1 MPDFKKRLVVVDQEQ
16 PSVLAPKPTAEQRNQ
31 ETEKLLT
38 DLQKKVQTGTAS
50 KEEIGLYNQNA
61 EMAKNFIKEVDN
73 IRANADNYT
82 SKIAKLFTD
91 DFSRLGDYENKTF
104 SKISQQSMTPMGV
117 TPAGYG
123 YSEQQQAEA
132 VRLQKYNQSKLKFQ
146 QEANKKLSK
155 VQDYIN
161 TGNATALRD
170 VANYLT
176 GPLQKSLSGVDAQGK
191 IEDDFYNK
199 EIFDRTG
206 RKTANYLL
214 NLARAID
221 VSNMISNPN
230 DNRVPEVKN
239 AINQN
244 NRIVDALNNPGYLKS
259 IGRQLL
265 SQEVGSKLYGQ
276 YQLDIHKKESASAPD
291 NLIDFEATRV
301 AADAIKN
308 LATLDYR
315 KKLAEYTRL
324 KQFAEK
330 TGNKVDVQKAEA
342 VLKQSEDILKNTES
356 FDMDK
361 FLKTNY
367 RQTYLEK
374 KEEEAD
380 AVLRRQGLGPMAS
393 GIPVDPVKLYYATK
407 AGLKSIANNFI
418 DLAAGI
424 ADIGESDYFKA
435 KNLYEANQLKYDKT
449 GYTIGVDELGRPV
462 ESSQFRWK
470 GADGKTHYNGY
481 AIIESGLPVAEQMLE
496 TIALAEVGG
505 MAFSGLRG
513 VVAGA
518 GRSLIGAERM
528 ALFAEKALA
537 TPGVGQLTKAISN
550 PEVYNRMLT
559 FGSVYATTYPRIYA
573 EEYNNFKNP
582 EDATKVAKMRAVVE
596 SLTESIIPNTPD
608 LFKKGAVGLFD
619 LGKKQYARDL
629 SAGIDGVVLGLFPG
643 ASNKFIRNLGE
654 SATLKRAIGIG
665 KDVFQEGVIEEE
677 ASLIGNYFVDKY
689 AKSKNK
695 DYVEQNEL
703 TFKNIVNTAVESAA
717 AMLLTAPFMG
727 GGTKRNDNQ
736 SIIAARWNIAN
747 NPELYKSVTASQLQ
761 AGEITQEQAAQ
772 KIAKIDQY
780 SRALETL
787 PIKNLSSIRDMK
799 TLLENKDMQYQF
811 FSNYLEKEALL
822 DYVPTD
828 EELPEYT
835 KQLEKL
841 DAELF
846 KTQQLA
852 DKYDALSLEDKKKII
867 YDNFKSKL
875 NDLTQSDDVSPAAIA
890 ASVNQAAAD
899 YKKNKNRLFSTELQG
914 HINDLDAA
922 MEGVKDKFKS
932 FITNNN
938 EGLTSEQR
946 DYKTRL
952 LAINRNFFEA
962 EEVDKMLDVLTK
974 AEVSAYAPL
983 FEIQDEN
990 DFIEALAR
998 NYVTAKTNERPLT
1011 ADGKLLYNLIQDQY
1025 VNDGL
1030 FERFVSKLPEDEA
1043 LTKKEELKN
1052 RFWSRVVELKQK
1064 QEPGQVFPEVATT
1077 PVTESEK
1084 FDAAA
1089 AETDSKYKNLI
1100 ANYRVATERDLT
1112 EDQQVIREETVDAL
1126 VAEESL
1132 EDLVKALANVQSI
1145 FIGDNLK
1152 KIAEEVQEGKTD
1164 KLVEFLEE
1172 NGATKK
1178 QIEKLLNK
1186 LGKPAKET
1194 KAEVTP
1200 KTEAKET
1207 VKIEEVF
1214 AGKTKPQI
1222 EADLKAKKEEIEKKR
1237 QEELKP
1243 ITEEI
1248 QKIQKELDELEKETK
1263 GSIQDSKDIIE
1274 VKQQIQNLR
1283 NSNGE
1288 IPANKMQ
1295 EFNKLSKK
1303 LRFLQMSE
1311 SDQINKAIDNFIE
1324 DNNLTEKQQRYIKAL
1339 SSIRNS
1345 FKEVLE
1351 DFNNVFGTNYSSNEF
1366 MDIINK
1372 KSINIGE
1379 TLSQTKEELNE
1390 KIDNESKKAAEKLG
1404 IKIGKEYSASE
1415 LDFFVQ
1421 EHGSL
1426 QTKFIWNLIKNVA
1439 QILGVKTRFSLEK
1452 NTTVPK
1458 GYSGHYSEG
1467 KIDNRASTL
1476 KTPDVAARIIVH
1488 ELVHGVTN
1496 YIINAVKNNK
1506 SEVLSLLT
1514 QKQINA
1520 AKKLSNLLKQLQSDP
1535 NTKDFYGSK
1544 NEDEILA
1551 ELTHDGFVD
1560 ALKNKKLNFV
1570 ERFLDYILDILGI
1583 ETNAYNEA
1591 LQILKDMLENPVDY
1605 ISRGF
1610 VTPTSLYSKEESNK
1624 IKELKNRLNELEQR
1638 LGTINNQ
1645 YNKRLA
1651 EVLQQETEQLG
1662 KMMFDFTPEEQRVFK
1677 EYGSKTIPVVETGKV
1692 SDIFQPVTEP
1702 VKETAADE
1710 ANESQEK
1717 LNQEAKELQPIEDI
1731 RENYVYLGI
1740 TDTSY
1745 DNKTRL
1751 TDENVALVFA
1761 VIDRIEE
1768 SVNSKD
1774 IRSLGYNLLMHS
1786 AREVFNRAGLNIQPK
1801 PTLEEFTEQFRV
1813 NGILVLPKNQVEF
1826 LFKFPNAIDT
1836 IKLGIITNEK
1846 GEPLFFDKLGQKV
1859 TTGTPIITSIGQ
1871 TFEKEE
1877 GKGGK
1882 TLDDQFRASIP
1893 EDGQIA
1899 PLSMF
1904 VNGRKIVNKP
1914 ISVRETNNLILHATE
1929 KQAVPVGGKTFFL
1942 YKGVVYLKTDNP
1954 DFPYRSTYSRY
1965 NTKETAEEIV
1975 TLIEAYNDSKLNPE
1989 TSTLPDYFKSMTPDE
2004 LIEYIHNYA
2013 FIPKNSSKHDWG
2025 ITPVTRV
2032 GETEARFLNIYKKT
2046 GATPEERKNSRKNPI
2061 PREEA
2066 VNLVAKTAGAVSKKY
2081 FDGDLEFRPFKIEG
2095 GKVKAEKAINFKA
2108 WFGDFRKSGARID
2121 GVANRNLA
2129 FAKQDVKELA
2139 QPVKKEKVETAVPV
2153 ESLLGEEAPVSDIEA
2168 KKADIERRRQESI
2181 KEYLANRKNANNKFS
2196 FDENTKDE
2204 LNISNKSIDVV
2215 KYLQTLNSIDQLD
2228 YDTLKS
2234 FVGAIYRIN
2243 NTYFTI
2249 SLDKFG
2255 GIITDG
2261 AKSGKRILITSNNER
2276 ASIFVS
2282 PNNKV
2287 TVAGN
2292 ETENEADYFIK
2303 AQSPASI
2310 GEQKFG
2316 EQNNTTGKPLDDNIL
2331 KINAK
2336 YDAELASLEAQ
2347 PLIPVISE
2355 QGKLPNDIKEEFKG
2369 KFIYAT
2375 PGAGKTTLAQGM
2387 QGVVDTDALMI
2398 DEMKRRHP
2406 EFFAESGESVQNFI
2420 YRYVSNFNEKAD
2432 IDKVV
2437 LNQAKQLA
2445 SQGYTVLTGTAAFI
2459 KDADIVIT
2467 APVTLERVAQRFKNA
2482 QAAETFANKEAEEIK
2497 QSGKTA
2503 QPITNFLEYYL
2514 TNKGFVDPIDPSDT
2528 PSPVPTRRGRRGS
2541 DDQYTLLRSKI
2552 YANQITEAQNKVA
2565 KRWLDTVGKKAFGEN
2580 RFIIE
2585 QFLTNPEAWA
2595 TWSEAGVRL
2604 FADANFAEGYHESWH
2619 EFTQMFFKP
2628 NQREALY
2635 KEATKIYGKLDNET
2649 LEERLAEDFRQ
2660 FMLTGI
2666 MPESI
2671 QKYKQSRT
2679 LFQKL
2684 ADFLKNFF
2692 TNKKT
2697 VDRYFENLS
2706 VGKVGK
2712 RVGKPEF
2719 KTLKSAKTLSLYD
2732 NNDNLVNLSF
2742 EESKRYLDMID
2753 EVFVMLGNYNATK
2766 GKEEGQGLSYLNVMY
2781 SPENIKRM
2789 YDDIFDYFVSLEDQ
2803 ADKVKD
2809 LAAQNE
2815 LAKIFGL
2822 GNKNIDRI
2830 LDYHLL
2836 NSPLFTKEMVS
2847 EVEELEEEELSDT
2860 NILKDELGKKS
2871 QLELAD
2877 ALVVNI
2883 IRTIPMVD
2891 SKGFIITNPLTD
2903 APVFGDFTE
2912 NWNIL
2917 KNTLSGS
2924 TSYPEMLTR
2933 IEKLSQEY
2941 PQFGYLLAQLPKK
2954 ITLDSAQQL
2963 RNLFFNTM
2971 SQEKVEGV
2979 QGNFNAEGKYNVS
2992 NTGTLDTKRVRD
3004 LWSLKFNTEKEGK
3017 YKIPSS
3023 VTNNFVLDPRI
3034 FEVYPEEPKS
3044 PEDVLDF
3051 LNGIGFNYSQKAQQ
3065 AFIKDFNQLRT
3076 RFHYVYDKLK
3086 DVVLNSGTEV
3096 SDPFL
3101 SIREGHVN
3109 QKTGTLIKGKSYD
3122 LDRLV
3127 ELESKHNLSFANDM
3141 IQTADGSSQ
3150 FITNPPTYQTKVVA
3164 ALNDPKY
3171 KYFEDLFVD
3180 FPELDPGLNWGLVNS
3195 AYLDYLFDF
3204 SVDTL
3209 VDGKVKHKRRT
3220 KDGEPVSL
3228 EIVTLNGVTSE
3239 EDYGF
3244 NEKTINLEDP
3254 EKHLGDV
3261 RTLLSPYGRVEEN
3274 NRIGDK
3280 STTRGLVLSNENY
3293 FLYNKDSYFREGK
3306 FNPKPQIWNIIYKYL
3321 EAEARITDK
3330 NSVYDIFNKNKFFEG
3345 IPQLAYFSEI
3355 LSPEL
3360 RTQVYEFF
3368 QNNTIED
3375 FEGSPLEGLVK
3386 SALIT
3391 WINTSANESQ
3401 DLLSKFDSYKIKGKK
3416 NDFQVT
3422 LDELKRYHT
3431 LSMIHRIEQYK
3442 LFNYHPYYYK
3452 NAKEVEKRIG
3462 AFNASG
3468 TFSVTDRENLEYT
3481 QASLTMQKA
3490 FNDFADKTGI
3500 ETLPRKSGLED
3511 VTYLVA
3517 EDERL
3522 DSQTAREN
3530 KEDYGI
3536 HYNNYAETKKKVDV
3550 QDAASLFTL
3559 DFFRKF
3565 HATSKGLSSNMKK
3578 EMDRQASIWANL
3590 LEIKSNP
3597 SNTEARDNM
3606 NKLLNEG
3613 PYFIFSVEKLQY
3625 AGPGKTPAELV
3636 PLFHK
3641 YSNKIL
3647 LPSEMV
3653 DNEELFNIAV
3663 KLHASNADYLV
3674 FNTGT
3679 KIAETV
3685 KPVKLFSNGKV
3696 DSSAQDTGVLS
3707 LAYLKEQQEIK
3718 HKDDQLIIF
3727 ATQFRKLLFKDVT
3740 TPEEKNLLK
3749 VYKAYIK
3756 ELTGYDVDNYL
3767 SKITDKKAAVEFL
3780 VKELDKKNVS
3790 AITKDLIRVKETN
3803 GELEYAVDS
3812 IIERT
3817 LAESAIASSIR
3828 KSIIRQK
3835 FNGTQ
3840 FVQFPVSLVRP
3851 DRKLKF
3857 YRMKNG
3863 KIASAEAITSFSK
3876 KYHSLLDLPFDDK
3889 STIGQFDKDGNIINR
3904 YEALKRLNQKLKDDA
3919 FREKYKDS
3927 LTLAGVRIPVQGYNS
3942 MEKMEIVEFLPEESG
3957 QMILV
3962 PDELV
3967 VKSGGDFDIDKLFM
3981 YEPILKNG
3989 LMLTEENSTDPE
4001 KQKRS
4006 IIQNKLLNVIK
4017 ERLSQKE
4024 IFLDLIEP
4032 NNVKDLDEFAKK
4044 APEYLSGD
4052 TNKIIKDASGRDM
4065 WTNLINPHYQ
4075 LYVYQLAQAMGMV
4088 GVAAKA
4094 NTFQAAAQDAKL
4106 EIVDESQIDLIYLDT
4121 NKNSEG
4127 HIQLWKIYDVD
4138 NNNKIS
4144 QIISQIISGAVDI
4157 IKNDNILK
4165 NNINPNTVS
4174 VALYL
4179 NMMGVRYEDI
4189 NALLRDELVYRL
4201 SKGESF
4207 QDILRN
4213 SFREQYDY
4221 YGTFNMNGGFS
4232 NYGTAKAILSEFN
4245 KEDLLTDKSPAG
4257 SLARLAQFVILQSQ
4271 QNNYVTPL
4279 LLNSDFDT
4287 QSFQNF
4293 EAVLRKEKAIQKV
4306 YADKFFNT
4314 DGITG
4319 VIYNSIVSP
4328 FKIDSSFIKNFED
4341 IFPISANKGLTNYI
4355 VDFYGELENPWID
4368 YENFSR
4374 RFKNG
4379 LLTSILETNMSEFEE
4394 YAQYLKVDPTI
4405 KNLQDMASEIK
4416 KEAAENGAYIPLL
4429 DSINFSGDINSEY
4442 IAPGIF
4448 RNDNNLDVDI
4458 KKEQFKNNLNWD
4470 PFREQEVSQEFRKK
4484 VREFFRIFAYAGII
4498 STQLNKTHSSFLEI
4512 IPEEIYTPVVDRFV
4526 RATAAD
4532 ISKGSKSEY
4541 LNTFRTRFVYNNPD
4555 IFNFRSFDRIPN
4567 PSLRFFRNYNLNIP
4581 QEQLQKDY
4589 PNLVPRLKE
4598 NVPSTPVFPNN
4609 INPDVKLPETQI
4621 VEDIKQVEKEEAE
4634 QLAEESSEYASLEQE
4649 LQVLQRQL
4657 KELRDQEKYAR
4668 ESSPALIV
4676 SENLPKIN
4684 IKSAERETGGKVGV
4698 GTQDINYNL
4707 VSEKGVSVE
4716 RAAEEISENILNGI
4730 DNVKVEFSDVFN
4742 MIVDILFIGKAKFE
4756 AKFLP
4761 SAAEKKELM
4770 KRIAEVKEKIKQQ
4783 PKQKVRKKFKPVE
4796 KIPGQLDLF
4805 ANKDE
4810 IDKLTTE
4817 NTALINDF
4825 FSDDKPV
4832 DWNIIDIINNQE
4844 DSNCGGPDPF

>member
-1 MPDFKKRLVVVDQEQ
+1 MPDFKKRLVVVDQDQ
-16 PSVLAPKPTAEQRNQ
+16 PTSLVPKQSADQQNK

-38 DLQKKVQTGTAS
+38 DLQKKVQSGSAS
-50 KEEIGLYNQNA
+50 KEEIGLYNQNVQ
-61 EMAKNFIKEVDN
+61 MATNFIKQVDN
-73 IRANADNYT
+73 IRANADNYN
-82 SKIAKLFTD
+82 SKIAKLFNE

-104 SKISQQSMTPMGV
+104 SKISQQSMMPSGV
-117 TPAGYG
+117 EPAGFG
-123 YSEQQQAEA
+123 YEEAKQAEA
-132 VRLQKYNQSKLKFQ
+132 ARLQKYNQGKIKFQ

-161 TGNATALRD
+161 TGNATALRE
-170 VANYLT
+170 VASYLT
-176 GPLQKSLSGVDAQGK
+176 GPLQKSLSGVDDQGK
-191 IEDDFYNK
+191 LEDEFYNK

-206 RKTANYLL
+206 RKTAKYLL
-214 NLARAID
+214 NFARAID
-221 VSNMISNPN
+221 LSKMISDPN
-230 DNRVPEVKN
+230 DNRIPEVKN
-239 AINQN
+239 KINQD
-244 NRIVDALNNPGYLKS
+244 NRVADILNNPGYLKE
-259 IGRQLL
+259 IGRQLM
-265 SQEVGSKLYGQ
+265 SQEVGSKLYGK
-276 YQLDIHKKESASAPD
+276 YLLDIHKDESSKTPD
-291 NLIDFEATRV
+291 NNIDFEATQL
-301 AADAIKN
+301 AADAVKN

-324 KQFAEK
+324 KKFAEE
-330 TGNKVDVQKAEA
+330 TGNKVDVNKAETA
-342 VLKQSEDILKNTES
+342 LKQSENILRNTEA
-356 FDMDK
+356 FNMDK

-367 RQTYLEK
+367 RQTYLEQ
-374 KEEEAD
+374 KEQEAE
-380 AVLRRQGLGPMAS
+380 AVLRRQGIGMPFL
-393 GIPVDPVKLYYATK
+393 DPVKLYYSTK
-407 AGLKSIANNFI
+407 AGLKSISNNFV
-418 DLAAGI
+418 DLASGI
-424 ADIGESDYFKA
+424 ANIGESDKFKA
-435 KNLYEANQLKYDKT
+435 QNLYEGYQLKYDKT
-449 GYTIGVDELGRPV
+449 GYTIGVDEVGNPV
-462 ESSQFRWK
+462 ESSQFSWTDPK
-470 GADGKTHYNGY
+470 GKTHYNGY

-505 MAFSGLRG
+505 IAFSGLRG
-513 VVAGA
+513 AAAGV
-518 GRSLIGAERM
+518 GRTLLGAERL
-528 ALFAEKALA
+528 ALLGEKALA
-537 TPGVGQLTKAISN
+537 APGIGQITRAVSN

-559 FGSVYATTYPRIYA
+559 FGSVYSTTYPRIYA

-619 LGKKQYARDL
+619 LGKKEYARDL
-629 SAGIDGVVLGLFPG
+629 AAGVDGVVLGMFPG
-643 ASNKFIRNLGE
+643 ASSKVVRALGE
-654 SATLKRAIGIG
+654 SAKFRRALGIAG
-665 KDVFQEGVIEEE
+665 DVFQEGVIEEE
-677 ASLIGNYFVDKY
+677 ASLLGNHFVDKY

-703 TFKNIVNTAVESAA
+703 TFKNIMSTAVESAA
-717 AMLLTAPFMG
+717 AMLLTAPLMG

-747 NPELYKSVTASQLQ
+747 NPGLYKSVIASQVK
-761 AGEITQEQAAQ
+761 AGELTEEQAVQ
-772 KIAKIDQY
+772 KLAKVDQY
-780 SRALETL
+780 VKALETL

-799 TLLENKDMQYQF
+799 TLLENKDAQYDF
-811 FSNYLEKEALL
+811 FSKHLEREALL

-841 DAELF
+841 DAELY
-846 KTQQLA
+846 KTQKLA
-852 DKYDALSLEDKKKII
+852 DKYDSLSIEDKKKII

-875 NDLTQSDDVSPAAIA
+875 NDLITSDDVSPAAIS
-890 ASVNQAAAD
+890 ASLAQVTED
-899 YKKNKNRLFSTELQG
+899 LKKNKNRLFSTELEG

-922 MEGVKDKFKS
+922 MDGVKGKFKS

-946 DYKTRL
+946 DYKVRL
-952 LAINRNFFEA
+952 LGINKDFFEPA
-962 EEVDKMLDVLTK
+962 EVDKMLRDLNK
-974 AEVSAYAPL
+974 AEVTAYAPL
-983 FEIQDEN
+983 FEITDEN
-990 DFIEALAR
+990 QFIEALAR

-1011 ADGKLLYNLIQDQY
+1011 SNGKLLYGQIEDQY

-1030 FERFVSKLPEDEA
+1030 FKRFVDNLPEEEA
-1043 LTKKEELKN
+1043 AAKKEELKN

-1064 QEPGQVFPEVATT
+1064 QEPGQVFPEVEKT
-1077 PVTESEK
+1077 PVTQEEK

-1089 AETDSKYKNLI
+1089 TETQSKYKNLI
-1100 ANYRVATERDLT
+1100 ANYRAAVERDLT
-1112 EDQQVIREETVDAL
+1112 EDQQVIREETIDAL
-1126 VAEESL
+1126 VLEENA

-1152 KIAEEVQEGKTD
+1152 KIAQELQEGKTD

-1172 NGATKK
+1172 QGATKK

-1186 LGKPAKET
+1186 LGKPAEET

-1207 VKIEEVF
+1207 VKVEEVL
-1214 AGKTKPQI
+1214 AGKTKAQI
-1222 EADLKAKKEEIEKKR
+1222 EVDLKAKKEEIEKKR
-1237 QEELKP
+1237 VEELQAVRP
-1243 ITEEI
+1243 TDDMTARGEI
-1248 QKIQKELDELEKETK
+1248 NARYDKEL
-1263 GSIQDSKDIIE
+1263 
-1274 VKQQIQNLR
+1274 
-1283 NSNGE
+1283 
-1288 IPANKMQ
+1288 
-1295 EFNKLSKK
+1295 
-1303 LRFLQMSE
+1303 
-1311 SDQINKAIDNFIE
+1311 
-1324 DNNLTEKQQRYIKAL
+1324 
-1339 SSIRNS
+1339 
-1345 FKEVLE
+1345 
-1351 DFNNVFGTNYSSNEF
+1351 
-1366 MDIINK
+1366 
-1372 KSINIGE
+1372 
-1379 TLSQTKEELNE
+1379 
-1390 KIDNESKKAAEKLG
+1390 
-1404 IKIGKEYSASE
+1404 
-1415 LDFFVQ
+1415 
-1421 EHGSL
+1421 
-1426 QTKFIWNLIKNVA
+1426 
-1439 QILGVKTRFSLEK
+1439 
-1452 NTTVPK
+1452 
-1458 GYSGHYSEG
+1458 
-1467 KIDNRASTL
+1467 
-1476 KTPDVAARIIVH
+1476 
-1488 ELVHGVTN
+1488 
-1496 YIINAVKNNK
+1496 
-1506 SEVLSLLT
+1506 
-1514 QKQINA
+1514 
-1520 AKKLSNLLKQLQSDP
+1520 AK
-1535 NTKDFYGSK
+1535 
-1544 NEDEILA
+1544 
-1551 ELTHDGFVD
+1551 
-1560 ALKNKKLNFV
+1560 
-1570 ERFLDYILDILGI
+1570 
-1583 ETNAYNEA
+1583 
-1591 LQILKDMLENPVDY
+1591 
-1605 ISRGF
+1605 
-1610 VTPTSLYSKEESNK
+1610 
-1624 IKELKNRLNELEQR
+1624 
-1638 LGTINNQ
+1638 
-1645 YNKRLA
+1645 
-1651 EVLQQETEQLG
+1651 VLQQEMEQLG
-1662 KMMFDFTPEEQRVFK
+1662 KMLFDFTPEEQRVLK
-1677 EYGSKTIPVVETGKV
+1677 EYGSETIPVVETVKIA
-1692 SDIFQPVTEP
+1692 DIYEVVPEP
-1702 VKETAADE
+1702 LKETAADE

-1751 TDENVALVFA
+1751 TDENVAFVFS

-1801 PTLEEFTEQFRV
+1801 PTIEEFTEQFRV
-1813 NGILVLPKNQVEF
+1813 NGILVLAKNQIDT
-1826 LFKFPNAIDT
+1826 LFKFPAVLDK

-1859 TTGTPIITSIGQ
+1859 TTGTPIITAIGQ

-1882 TLDDQFRASIP
+1882 TLDEKFKETIS

-1914 ISVRETNNLILHATE
+1914 ISVKETNNLILHATE

-1989 TSTLPDYFKSMTPDE
+1989 SSTLPDYFKSMTPDE
-2004 LIEYIHNYA
+2004 LIDYIHNFA

-2025 ITPVTRV
+2025 ITPVTRT

-2046 GATPEERKNSRKNPI
+2046 GATPEERKNSRRNPI

-2066 VNLVAKTAGAVSKKY
+2066 VNLVATTAGAVSKKY
-2081 FDGDLEFRPFKIEG
+2081 FDGDVEFRPFKIENG
-2095 GKVKAEKAINFKA
+2095 RVKAEKAINFKA

-2129 FAKQDVKELA
+2129 FAKQDVKSLAAPTEVVDPIKDKIESSFIPPTIEVPEGKKEVTYNSLLEVAYKNTSASVGLNFAFFNALTDAIKNKQITSKEQLNNILKEWNEKSAYNGNPNKITPNQQKWINEELA
-2139 QPVKKEKVETAVPV
+2139 KLAA
-2153 ESLLGEEAPVSDIEA
+2153 LGETSVSD
-2168 KKADIERRRQESI
+2168 KKAEERRRQE
-2181 KEYLANRKNANNKFS
+2181 EYNTQYNALVAGQVLDNSGDPVYEEDKGIGANGLSTLTDKKYGHGHIRTSGLDSLKVLENLLDGSDFLGMFGQIGVGAYSTWESGKFIIVSNNINPTTNNKLNLNEIEIILNAGLSPFAQELANKYPNVIF
-2196 FDENTKDE
+2196 KDF
-2204 LNISNKSIDVV
+2204 N
-2215 KYLQTLNSIDQLD
+2215 
-2228 YDTLKS
+2228 
-2234 FVGAIYRIN
+2234 
-2243 NTYFTI
+2243 
-2249 SLDKFG
+2249 
-2255 GIITDG
+2255 
-2261 AKSGKRILITSNNER
+2261 GK
-2276 ASIFVS
+2276 
-2282 PNNKV
+2282 
-2287 TVAGN
+2287 
-2292 ETENEADYFIK
+2292 
-2303 AQSPASI
+2303 
-2310 GEQKFG
+2310 
-2316 EQNNTTGKPLDDNIL
+2316 
-2331 KINAK
+2331 K
-2336 YDAELASLEAQ
+2336 YDAELTALEAK
-2347 PLIPVISE
+2347 PEVLVISE
-2355 QGKLPNDIKEEFKG
+2355 EGKLPNDIKEEFKG

-2387 QGVVDTDALMI
+2387 QGVVDTDVLMI
-2398 DEMKRRHP
+2398 EEMKKRHP
-2406 EFFAESGESVQNFI
+2406 EFFAESGESIQSFI
-2420 YRYVSNFNEKAD
+2420 YRYVKTHDHKGE
-2432 IDKVV
+2432 IDKIV
-2437 LNQAKQLA
+2437 LNQAKELA
-2445 SQGYTVLTGTAAFI
+2445 NQGYTVLTGTAAFI

-2467 APVTLERVAQRFKNA
+2467 APVTLERVAQRFKTA

-2497 QSGKTA
+2497 KAGKTA

-2514 TNKGFVDPIDPSDT
+2514 TNKGFVDPVDPSDT

-2541 DDQYTLLRSKI
+2541 EDQYTLLRSKI
-2552 YANQITEAQNKVA
+2552 YANQITEAENKAA
-2565 KRWLDTVGKKAFGEN
+2565 KRWLETIGKKAFGED

-2604 FADANFAEGYHESWH
+2604 FADANFAEAYHESWH

-2628 NQREALY
+2628 NQRESLY
-2635 KEATKIYGKLDNET
+2635 KEAAKIYGKLDKET

-2660 FMLTGI
+2660 FMLTGK

-2684 ADFLKNFF
+2684 ADFLRNFF

-2753 EVFVMLGNYNATK
+2753 EVFVMLGNRNATR

-2781 SPENIKRM
+2781 SPENVKRM

-2809 LAAQNE
+2809 LAAQRE

-2830 LDYHLL
+2830 LDYHLV

-2877 ALVVNI
+2877 TLVVNI
-2883 IRTIPMVD
+2883 IRTIPMVN
-2891 SKGFIITNPLTD
+2891 SKGEIITNPLTD

-2933 IEKLSQEY
+2933 IEKLSDEY

-2954 ITLDSAQQL
+2954 ITLDSTQQL

-3017 YKIPSS
+3017 YKVPSA
-3023 VTNNFVLDPRI
+3023 VTSNFVLDPRI

-3051 LNGIGFNYSQKAQQ
+3051 LNGVGFNYSQKAQQ
-3065 AFIKDFNQLRT
+3065 AFIKDFSQLRT

-3109 QKTGTLIKGKSYD
+3109 QKTGTVIKGKSYD

-3180 FPELDPGLNWGLVNS
+3180 FPELDPNLNWGLVNS
-3195 AYLDYLFDF
+3195 AYIDFLFDF

-3209 VDGKVKHKRRT
+3209 VDGQVKHKRRT

-3293 FLYNKDSYFREGK
+3293 FLYNRDSYFREGQ

-3330 NSVYDIFNKNKFFEG
+3330 QSVYDTFNKNKFFEG
-3345 IPQLAYFSEI
+3345 VPQLAYFSEI

-3375 FEGSPLEGLVK
+3375 FEGSPIEGLVK
-3386 SALIT
+3386 SAIT
-3391 WINTSANESQ
+3391 IWINTSANESQ
-3401 DLLSKFDSYKIKGKK
+3401 NLLSKFDQYKIKGKK

-3452 NAKEVEKRIG
+3452 NAKDVEKRIG

-3490 FNDFADKTGI
+3490 FNDYADKLGI
-3500 ETLPRKSGLED
+3500 ETLPRKGGLED

-3517 EDERL
+3517 KDERL

-3530 KEDYGI
+3530 KKDYGI
-3536 HYNNYAETKKKVDV
+3536 HYNNYAETKKDVDV
-3550 QDAASLFTL
+3550 QDAASIFTL

-3565 HATSKGLSSNMKK
+3565 HATSKGLSSSMKK

-3597 SNTEARDNM
+3597 SNTEAKDNM

-3674 FNTGT
+3674 FKTGT

-3685 KPVKLFSNGKV
+3685 KPISLFSNGKV
-3696 DSSAQDTGVLS
+3696 DSSAQNTGILS

-3718 HKDDQLIIF
+3718 HKEDQLIIF

-3740 TPEEKNLLK
+3740 TPEEKDLLK

-3857 YRMKNG
+3857 YRIKDG
-3863 KIASAEAITSFSK
+3863 KIASAEAIISFSK
-3876 KYHSLLDLPFDDK
+3876 KYHSLLNLPFDDK
-3889 STIGQFDKDGNIINR
+3889 STIGQFDKDGKIINR

-3919 FREKYKDS
+3919 FRETYKDS

-3981 YEPILKNG
+3981 YEPKLQNG
-3989 LMLTEENSTDPE
+3989 VMLTEENSTDVE

-4006 IIQNKLLNVIK
+4006 IIQNKLLNTIK
-4017 ERLSQKE
+4017 ARLSQKE

-4032 NNVKDLDEFAKK
+4032 NNVKDLDEFAAK

-4121 NKNSEG
+4121 HKNSEG

-4138 NNNKIS
+4138 NKNKIS

-4157 IKNDNILK
+4157 VKNDNILK

-4179 NMMGVRYEDI
+4179 NMMGVRYSDI
-4189 NALLRDELVYRL
+4189 NALLREELIYRL

-4207 QDILRN
+4207 QDILRKD
-4213 SFREQYDY
+4213 FRQQYDY
-4221 YGTFNMNGGFS
+4221 FGTFNMNGGFS
-4232 NYGTAKAILSEFN
+4232 NYGTAKAILSKFN

-4293 EAVLRKEKAIQKV
+4293 EAVLRKEQAIQKV

-4314 DGITG
+4314 NG
-4319 VIYNSIVSP
+4319 VTKVVYDSVVSP
-4328 FKIDSSFIKNFED
+4328 FKIGSSFIENFED
-4341 IFPISANKGLTNYI
+4341 IFPISANKALTNYI

-4374 RFKNG
+4374 RFKNA

-4429 DSINFSGDINSEY
+4429 DSINFSGDINSNY

-4498 STQLNKTHSSFLEI
+4498 STQLNKTHNSFLEI
-4512 IPEEIYTPVVDRFV
+4512 IPEEIYTPVIDKYV
-4526 RATAAD
+4526 RALTPE
-4532 ISKGSKSEY
+4532 ISQGKKSNY
-4541 LNTFRTRFVYNNPD
+4541 LNSFRARFVYNNPD

-4581 QEQLQKDY
+4581 QEQLQQEY
-4589 PNLVPRLKE
+4589 SSLVPRLKE
-4598 NVPSTPVFPNN
+4598 NTSSTPLFPNV
-4609 INPDVKLPETQI
+4609 INSESKLPEAQI
-4621 VEDIKQVEKEEAE
+4621 VEDIKQVEREEAE
-4634 QLAEESSEYASLEQE
+4634 QLAEESVEYASLEQE
-4649 LQVLQRQL
+4649 LQTLQAQL
-4657 KELRDQEKYAR
+4657 KELRSQEKDMR
-4668 ESSPALIV
+4668 ESSPFLIV
-4676 SENLPKIN
+4676 ADNLPKIN
-4684 IKSAERETGGKVGV
+4684 LESAERETGGKVGV
-4698 GTQDINYNL
+4698 RGQDINYGL
-4707 VSEKGVSVE
+4707 ISKDGISVE
-4716 RAAEEISENILNGI
+4716 KAAEQISENILNGI
-4730 DNVKVEFSDVFN
+4730 DYVKVDFSDVFN
-4742 MIVDILFIGKAKFE
+4742 IIVDILFQGKANFI
-4756 AKFLP
+4756 AKHLP
-4761 SAAEKKELM
+4761 FAAEKQELQE
-4770 KRIAEVKEKIKQQ
+4770 KIAAVKEKIKQQ

-4805 ANKDE
+4805 ESKDQ
-4810 IDKLTTE
+4810 IDKLTDE
-4817 NTALINDF
+4817 NTRLISDF

>member
-1 MPDFKKRLVVVDQEQ
+1 MPDFKKRLVVVDQDQ
-16 PSVLAPKPTAEQRNQ
+16 PTSLVPKKSVQQQNQ
-31 ETEKLLT
+31 ETEQLLT
-38 DLQKKVQTGTAS
+38 NLQKKVQTGAAS
-50 KEEIGLYNQNA
+50 KEEIGLYNQNIQ
-61 EMAKNFIKEVDN
+61 MATNFMKEVDN
-73 IRANADNYT
+73 IRANADNYAPRLT
-82 SKIAKLFTD
+82 KLFNED
-91 DFSRLGDYENKTF
+91 LGGLGFNFDLVKKNMFSPNSVPGQQEYYIEQNKDLIANQF
-104 SKISQQSMTPMGV
+104 NK
-117 TPAGYG
+117 AKNNFR
-123 YSEQQQAEA
+123 SEGTKKLAQAETF
-132 VRLQKYNQSKLKFQ
+132 LKNNDAAGLRSIAEYFNGPR
-146 QEANKKLSK
+146 QETTYSSPLGG
-155 VQDYIN
+155 DN
-161 TGNATALRD
+161 TDR
-170 VANYLT
+170 V
-176 GPLQKSLSGVDAQGK
+176 
-191 IEDDFYNK
+191 FYNK
-199 EIFDRTG
+199 ETFNKTG

-214 NLARAID
+214 NLARLID
-221 VSNMISNPN
+221 TSNMISNPN
-230 DNRVPEVKN
+230 DFRTPEVRN
-239 AINQN
+239 TINQN
-244 NRIVDALNNPGYLKS
+244 NRVADVLNNPGYLKT
-259 IGRQLL
+259 IGRQLMA
-265 SQEVGSKLYGQ
+265 QEIGSKLYGKD
-276 YQLDIHKKESASAPD
+276 QLFIHETESVDRPD
-291 NLIDFEATRV
+291 NNIDFEATQL

-308 LATLDYR
+308 LATFEYR

-324 KQFAEK
+324 KKFAQES
-330 TGNKVDVQKAEA
+330 GNKVDIEKAENA
-342 VLKQSEDILKNTES
+342 LKQSESILNNTEA

-367 RQTYLEK
+367 RQTYLQQ
-374 KEEEAD
+374 KEEEED
-380 AVLRRQGLGPMAS
+380 AKKRREGVDYWLKGSPLGKAAFDY
-393 GIPVDPVKLYYATK
+393 IPIDPVKMHYSISS
-407 AGLKSIANNFI
+407 GLKSIYNNYI

-424 ADIGESDYFKA
+424 SNIGASDFEKA
-435 KNLYEANQLKYDKT
+435 QNIYTANKITYDKT
-449 GYTIGVDELGRPV
+449 GYTIGVDEGGNPV
-462 ESSQFRWK
+462 DSSQFRWTDPK
-470 GADGKTHYNGY
+470 GKTHYNGY

-496 TIALAEVGG
+496 TILLSEVGG
-505 MAFSGLRG
+505 GLISGLRG
-513 VVAGA
+513 AVAGA
-518 GRSLIGAERM
+518 GRTLLGAERV
-528 ALFAEKALA
+528 ALLGEKALA
-537 TPGVGQLTKAISN
+537 TPVLGQITKAVTN
-550 PEVYNRMLT
+550 PEVYNRLRT

-582 EDATKVAKMRAVVE
+582 EDVTNVAKMRSVVE

-608 LFKKGAVGLFD
+608 LFKKGAGGLFA
-619 LGKKQYARDL
+619 LGKKEYARDL
-629 SAGIDGVVLGLFPG
+629 AAGIDGVVLGMFPG
-643 ASNKFIRNLGE
+643 ASNKVVRALGE
-654 SATLKRAIGIG
+654 SATFKRAVGMG
-665 KDVFQEGVIEEE
+665 KDIFQEAVVEEE
-677 ASLIGNYFVDKY
+677 ASLLGNHFVDKY

-703 TFKNIVNTAVESAA
+703 TLKNIISTAVESAA

-727 GGTKRNDNQ
+727 GGTRRNDNQ

-747 NPELYKSVTASQLQ
+747 DPELYKSVTASQLK
-761 AGEITQEQAAQ
+761 AGEITQEQAVQ

-780 SRALETL
+780 SKALETL

-799 TLLENKDMQYQF
+799 TLLENKDAQYDF
-811 FSNYLEKEALL
+811 FSKHLEREALL
-822 DYVPTD
+822 EYVPTD

-835 KQLEKL
+835 KQLETL
-841 DAELF
+841 DADLY

-852 DKYDALSLEDKKKII
+852 DKYDALSIEDKKKII

-875 NDLTQSDDVSPAAIA
+875 NNLITSDDVSPAAVSA
-890 ASVNQAAAD
+890 ALAQAGTD
-899 YKKNKNRLFSTELQG
+899 YKKNKNRLFSTELEG
-914 HINDLDAA
+914 HINDLEAA
-922 MEGVKDKFKS
+922 MDGVKGKFIS
-932 FITNNN
+932 FIANNN

-946 DYKTRL
+946 NYKVQL
-952 LAINRNFFEA
+952 LGLNSKFFET
-962 EEVDKMLDVLTK
+962 EEVDKMLDVLQK

-1011 ADGKLLYNLIQDQY
+1011 ADGKLLYNQIEDQY

-1030 FERFVSKLPEDEA
+1030 FQRFVSKLPEDEA
-1043 LTKKEELKN
+1043 LAKKEELKQ

-1064 QEPGQVFPEVATT
+1064 QEPGQVFPEVGIA
-1077 PVTESEK
+1077 PITEEEK

-1089 AETDSKYKNLI
+1089 AETTSKYKNLI
-1100 ANYRVATERDLT
+1100 ANYRVAVERDLT
-1112 EDQQVIREETVDAL
+1112 EDQQVIREETIDGL
-1126 VAEESL
+1126 VAEESV
-1132 EDLVKALANVQSI
+1132 EDLVKGLASVQSI

-1152 KIAEEVQEGKTD
+1152 KIAQEVQEGKTD

-1186 LGKPAKET
+1186 IGKPAEET
-1194 KAEVTP
+1194 KAED
-1200 KTEAKET
+1200 KAEAKET
-1207 VKIEEVF
+1207 VKVEEVL
-1214 AGKTKPQI
+1214 AGKTKAQI

-1237 QEELKP
+1237 
-1243 ITEEI
+1243 
-1248 QKIQKELDELEKETK
+1248 
-1263 GSIQDSKDIIE
+1263 
-1274 VKQQIQNLR
+1274 
-1283 NSNGE
+1283 
-1288 IPANKMQ
+1288 
-1295 EFNKLSKK
+1295 
-1303 LRFLQMSE
+1303 
-1311 SDQINKAIDNFIE
+1311 KATLE
-1324 DNNLTEKQQRYIKAL
+1324 DNKYNKPYTEKD
-1339 SSIRNS
+1339 
-1345 FKEVLE
+1345 FT
-1351 DFNNVFGTNYSSNEF
+1351 DFN
-1366 MDIINK
+1366 
-1372 KSINIGE
+1372 
-1379 TLSQTKEELNE
+1379 EEVNQDLLGKYQFDLNS
-1390 KIDNESKKAAEKLG
+1390 D
-1404 IKIGKEYSASE
+1404 
-1415 LDFFVQ
+1415 
-1421 EHGSL
+1421 
-1426 QTKFIWNLIKNVA
+1426 
-1439 QILGVKTRFSLEK
+1439 SLE
-1452 NTTVPK
+1452 
-1458 GYSGHYSEG
+1458 EQ
-1467 KIDNRASTL
+1467 DL
-1476 KTPDVAARIIVH
+1476 IIVNTFQ
-1488 ELVHGVTN
+1488 EG
-1496 YIINAVKNNK
+1496 IDKINAKY
-1506 SEVLSLLT
+1506 
-1514 QKQINA
+1514 
-1520 AKKLSNLLKQLQSDP
+1520 D
-1535 NTKDFYGSK
+1535 
-1544 NEDEILA
+1544 A
-1551 ELTHDGFVD
+1551 EL
-1560 ALKNKKLNFV
+1560 AK
-1570 ERFLDYILDILGI
+1570 
-1583 ETNAYNEA
+1583 
-1591 LQILKDMLENPVDY
+1591 
-1605 ISRGF
+1605 
-1610 VTPTSLYSKEESNK
+1610 
-1624 IKELKNRLNELEQR
+1624 
-1638 LGTINNQ
+1638 
-1645 YNKRLA
+1645 
-1651 EVLQQETEQLG
+1651 VLQQEVEQLG
-1662 KMMFDFTPEEQRVFK
+1662 SMMFDFTPEEQRILR
-1677 EYGSKTIPVVETGKV
+1677 EYASEAVPVVETAKID
-1692 SDIFQPVTEP
+1692 DIYKIVPEP
-1702 VKETAADE
+1702 LKETAEDG

-1717 LNQEAKELQPIEDI
+1717 LNQEAQDLQPIEDI

-1751 TDENVALVFA
+1751 TDENVALVFS

-1786 AREVFNRAGLNIQPK
+1786 AREVFNRVGLNIQPK
-1801 PTLEEFTEQFRV
+1801 PTIEEFTEQFRV
-1813 NGILVLPKNQVEF
+1813 NGILVLPKNQIDY
-1826 LFKFPNAIDT
+1826 LFKFPNT
-1836 IKLGIITNEK
+1836 INQVKLGIITNEK
-1846 GEPLFFDKLGQKV
+1846 GEPLFFDRLGQKV

-1882 TLDDQFRASIP
+1882 TLDEKFKQTIS

-1899 PLSMF
+1899 PLSLF
-1904 VNGRKIVNKP
+1904 VNGRKIVYKP
-1914 ISVRETNNLILHATE
+1914 ISVKETDNLIIHATE
-1929 KQAVPVGGKTFFL
+1929 KQSVSVGGKTFFL
-1942 YKGVVYLKTDNP
+1942 FKGVVYLKTENP
-1954 DFPYRSTYSRY
+1954 DFPYRATYTKY
-1965 NTKETAEEIV
+1965 NTKESAEEIV
-1975 TLIEAYNDSKLNPE
+1975 TLVEAYNAAKLNPE
-1989 TSTLPDYFKSMTPDE
+1989 ESTLPDYFKSMTPNE

-2046 GATPEERKNSRKNPI
+2046 GATPEERKNSRSNPI

-2066 VNLVAKTAGAVSKKY
+2066 VNLVAKTSGSVSKKY
-2081 FDGDLEFRPFKIEG
+2081 FDGDIEFRPFKIEG
-2095 GKVKAEKAINFKA
+2095 GKVKIEKATNFKA

-2129 FAKQDVKELA
+2129 FAKQDVKPLTQPLALPLVEAKTATEVVIESVLPEVTATEASVSDKKAATEKELFSETDS
-2139 QPVKKEKVETAVPV
+2139 KGRTYTFFSNTKEKEGRITTTFSFNRSDKDLSQRNNATSGIPV
-2153 ESLLGEEAPVSDIEA
+2153 EKALGDKYTINEDSIPEGAKVVGVSEIRITEKGA
-2168 KKADIERRRQESI
+2168 GATVT
-2181 KEYLANRKNANNKFS
+2181 L
-2196 FDENTKDE
+2196 ENE
-2204 LNISNKSIDVV
+2204 GQRYQAEVL
-2215 KYLQTLNSIDQLD
+2215 LNS
-2228 YDTLKS
+2228 
-2234 FVGAIYRIN
+2234 
-2243 NTYFTI
+2243 
-2249 SLDKFG
+2249 
-2255 GIITDG
+2255 
-2261 AKSGKRILITSNNER
+2261 
-2276 ASIFVS
+2276 
-2282 PNNKV
+2282 
-2287 TVAGN
+2287 
-2292 ETENEADYFIK
+2292 
-2303 AQSPASI
+2303 
-2310 GEQKFG
+2310 
-2316 EQNNTTGKPLDDNIL
+2316 NTT
-2331 KINAK
+2331 
-2336 YDAELASLEAQ
+2336 YDAELTALTETPVFDTRRKSVLLKKADLSKAPEFAQKNVASIVEAINENIRLQ
-2347 PLIPVISE
+2347 VVEKAYLGITATFIAKELGLTTEQVRSIRTYYGVPDISDKEDYQNWKKNINAELAALTETKPAAPVSTQKIGPGTSVKINTSTTSFNVSLKTFKQSGDTIELSYVNNYNVQIGYRGKLKEGILYPTESFNPKSGWKPKSTATFISIELPTQVPVISE
-2355 QGKLPNDIKEEFKG
+2355 EGKLPNDIKEEFKG

-2387 QGVVDTDALMI
+2387 QGVVDTDVLMI
-2398 DEMKRRHP
+2398 EEMKKRHP
-2406 EFFAESGESVQNFI
+2406 EFFAEAGESIQNFI
-2420 YRYVSNFNEKAD
+2420 YRYASSFNEKAD

-2437 LNQAKQLA
+2437 LNQAKELA
-2445 SQGYTVLTGTAAFI
+2445 SQGYTVLTGTIAFI

-2467 APVTLERVAQRFKNA
+2467 APTTLERVAERFKNA
-2482 QAAETFANKEAEEIK
+2482 QAAETFSNKEAEEIRK
-2497 QSGKTA
+2497 ADKTA
-2503 QPITNFLEYYL
+2503 QPINNFLEYYL
-2514 TNKGFVDPIDPSDT
+2514 TNKGFVDPVDPSDV
-2528 PSPVPTRRGRRGS
+2528 PPPVPTRRGRRGS

-2552 YANQITEAQNKVA
+2552 YANQITQAQNEVA
-2565 KRWLDTVGKKAFGEN
+2565 KRWVETVGKKAFGAD

-2585 QFLTNPEAWA
+2585 KFLTNPKAWA
-2595 TWSEAGVRL
+2595 TWSEAGMRL
-2604 FADANFAEGYHESWH
+2604 FADANFAELYHESWH
-2619 EFTQMFFKP
+2619 EFTQMFFTP
-2628 NQREALY
+2628 EQREALY
-2635 KEATKIYGKLDNET
+2635 KEAKKIYGKLGQEE
-2649 LEERLAEDFRQ
+2649 LEEKIAEDFRQ
-2660 FMLTGI
+2660 FMLTGV

-2671 QKYKQSRT
+2671 QKYKNSRT

-2697 VDRYFENLS
+2697 VDKYFEKLS
-2706 VGKVGK
+2706 LGKVGK
-2712 RVGKPEF
+2712 KVGRPEF
-2719 KTLKSAKTLSLYD
+2719 KTLNSAKSLSLHD
-2732 NNDNLVNLSF
+2732 NNDNLINLSF

-2753 EVFVMLGNYNATK
+2753 ELFVMLGNYKVTK
-2766 GKEEGQGLSYLNVMY
+2766 NKEDEQGLSYLNIMY

-2789 YDDIFDYFVSLEDQ
+2789 YDDIFDYFVYLEDQ
-2803 ADKVKD
+2803 ADSVKD
-2809 LAAQNE
+2809 LAAQKE
-2815 LAKIFGL
+2815 LARIFGL

-2877 ALVVNI
+2877 TLVVNI

-2891 SKGFIITNPLTD
+2891 SKGFMILNPLTD

-2933 IEKLSQEY
+2933 IEKLSEEY

-2979 QGNFNAEGKYNVS
+2979 QGNFNTEGKYNVS
-2992 NTGTLDTKRVRD
+2992 NTGTLDVKRVRD

-3101 SIREGHVN
+3101 AIREGHVD
-3109 QKTGTLIKGKSYD
+3109 QKTGSTIKGKSYD

-3180 FPELDPGLNWGLVNS
+3180 FPELDPSLNWGLVNS

-3204 SVDTL
+3204 TTDTL

-3228 EIVTLNGVTSE
+3228 EVVTLNGVTSE

-3261 RTLLSPYGRVEEN
+3261 RTLLSSYGRVEEN

-3293 FLYNKDSYFREGK
+3293 FLYNRDSYFREGK

-3330 NSVYDIFNKNKFFEG
+3330 KSIYDVFNTNKFFEG

-3355 LSPEL
+3355 LSPDL

-3368 QNNTIED
+3368 KNNTIED
-3375 FEGSPLEGLVK
+3375 FESSPLEKLVQR
-3386 SALIT
+3386 SIT
-3391 WINTSANESQ
+3391 VWINTSANESQ
-3401 DLLSKFDSYKIKGKK
+3401 NLLSKFERYKIKGKK
-3416 NDFQVT
+3416 TEFQVT

-3452 NAKEVEKRIG
+3452 NAKDVEKRIG

-3490 FNDFADKTGI
+3490 FNDYADKIGI
-3500 ETLPRKSGLED
+3500 EPLPRKGGLED

-3536 HYNNYAETKKKVDV
+3536 HYNSYAETKKKVDV

-3590 LEIKSNP
+3590 LEIKSNS

-3674 FNTGT
+3674 FKTGT

-3685 KPVKLFSNGKV
+3685 KPVSLFSNGKV

-3718 HKDDQLIIF
+3718 HKEDQLIIF

-3740 TPEEKNLLK
+3740 TSEEKNLLK

-3767 SKITDKKAAVEFL
+3767 AKIQDKKAAVEFL

-3857 YRMKNG
+3857 YRMKDG
-3863 KIASAEAITSFSK
+3863 KIASAEAIISFSK
-3876 KYHSLLDLPFDDK
+3876 QYHSLLDLPFDDK
-3889 STIGQFDKDGNIINR
+3889 TTIGKFDKDGNIINR
-3904 YEALKRLNQKLKDDA
+3904 YEALKRLNQKLADDA

-3981 YEPILKNG
+3981 YEPKLQNG
-3989 LMLTEENSTDPE
+3989 LMLTEENSTDVE

-4017 ERLSQKE
+4017 DRLSQKE

-4032 NNVKDLDEFAKK
+4032 NNVKDLDEFAKR

-4052 TNKIIKDASGRDM
+4052 TNKIIKDSSGRDM

-4157 IKNDNILK
+4157 VKNDNILK

-4179 NMMGVRYEDI
+4179 NMMGVRYADI

-4221 YGTFNMNGGFS
+4221 YGTFKMNGGFS
-4232 NYGTAKAILSEFN
+4232 NYGTAKAILNEFN

-4271 QNNYVTPL
+4271 QNNYITPL

-4314 DGITG
+4314 EGITG
-4319 VIYNSIVSP
+4319 VIYNSVVSP

-4379 LLTSILETNMSEFEE
+4379 LLTSILETNMSEFEQ

-4429 DSINFSGDINSEY
+4429 DSINFSGDINSDY
-4442 IAPGIF
+4442 IAPGIY

-4458 KKEQFKNNLNWD
+4458 KKEQFKNNLTWD
-4470 PFREQEVSQEFRKK
+4470 IFREQEVSQEFRNK
-4484 VREFFRIFAYAGII
+4484 VRDFFRIFAYAGII
-4498 STQLNKTHSSFLEI
+4498 STQLSKTHSSFLEI

-4526 RATAAD
+4526 KATAAD

-4541 LNTFRTRFVYNNPD
+4541 LNTFRRRFVYNNPD
-4555 IFNFRSFDRIPN
+4555 IFNFTSFDKIPN

-4581 QEQLQKDY
+4581 QEQLEKDY
-4589 PNLVPRLKE
+4589 LNLVPRVKE
-4598 NVPSTPVFPNN
+4598 NVPSTPLFPNN

-4621 VEDIKQVEKEEAE
+4621 VEDIKQVEKEEAT
-4634 QLAEESSEYASLEQE
+4634 QLAEESIGYESLQQELEILRKQLNELREQE
-4649 LQVLQRQL
+4649 
-4657 KELRDQEKYAR
+4657 KEVNEF
-4668 ESSPALIV
+4668 SPPLIV
-4676 SENLPKIN
+4676 ANNLPKITLE
-4684 IKSAERETGGKVGV
+4684 SAEKETGGKVGL
-4698 GTQDINYNL
+4698 GDQDINYSL
-4707 VSEKGVSVE
+4707 TSKTGISVE
-4716 RAAEEISENILNGI
+4716 RAAEQISENILNGV
-4730 DNVKVEFSDVFN
+4730 DYVKVEYSDVFN
-4742 MIVDILFIGKAKFE
+4742 YIVDILFMGKGNFIAKYS
-4756 AKFLP
+4756 P
-4761 SAAEKKELM
+4761 YAAQKQELA
-4770 KRIAEVKEKIKQQ
+4770 KRIAALKEQIKQQ
-4783 PKQKVRKKFKPVE
+4783 PKEKTRKKFKPVE

-4805 ANKDE
+4805 ANKE
-4810 IDKLTTE
+4810 QIDQLTNE
-4817 NTALINDF
+4817 NTSLINDI
-4825 FSDDKPV
+4825 FSDDNPV
-4832 DWNIIDIINNQE
+4832 DQSIIDQLNNLSDDE
-4844 DSNCGGPDPF
+4844 SICPLLS